1 MNRAAHYRWS
11 ELAEERPMDRVRRR
25 RVMGEKAMVA
35 RVVLDKGFEV
45 PTHAHENEQIAV
57 VLSGKVRFGI
67 GPEGSEEYEELVVQ
81 EGEVLHLPSMVPHS
95 ARALEDSVVLDVFS
109 PPSETTGI
117 DRVERS

>member
-1 MNRAAHYRWS
+1 
-11 ELAEERPMDRVRRR
+11 MDRVRRR

-67 GPEGSEEYEELVVQ
+67 GREGSEEYEEVVVQ

-95 ARALEDSVVLDVFS
+95 AQALEESLVLDVFS

-117 DRVERS
+117 DRESSA

>member
-11 ELAEERPMDRVRRR
+11 ELTEERPMDRVRRR

-45 PTHAHENEQIAV
+45 PTHSHENEQIAV

-109 PPSETTGI
+109 PPSEGTGI